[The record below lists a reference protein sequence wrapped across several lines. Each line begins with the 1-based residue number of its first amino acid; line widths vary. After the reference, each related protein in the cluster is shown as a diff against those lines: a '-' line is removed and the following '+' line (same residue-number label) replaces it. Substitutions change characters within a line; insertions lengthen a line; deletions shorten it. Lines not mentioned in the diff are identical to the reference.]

1 MVNRGRVRGLLG
13 KLRGR
18 VLHLQAERGALQEQL
33 ARLPEFGEGNGLL
46 AAQVC
51 CYCLQILSLVLLCVE
66 A

>member
-33 ARLPEFGEGNGLL
+33 ARLPEFGEGDGLL

-51 CYCLQILSLVLLCVE
+51 CDGLQIPSSILYYLG